1 MRDTPPPMAPRVT
14 DIPLTPPVVVALP
27 VRSASPPLLLRIAI
41 TDPRWAESIPPVPTG
56 LRVTVA
62 FSDPD
67 VEAEHADAVALLGYA
82 VVGSVDVE
90 PIDAPS
96 ADFLIPRV
104 ACDRWPLWRDQILG
118 TGGRVW
124 DLAFGPAAVV
134 LGHALSVHRV
144 GIV

>member
-1 MRDTPPPMAPRVT
+1 MAPRAT
-14 DIPLTPPVVVALP
+14 QTPPTTPVVVALP
-27 VRSASPPLLLRIAI
+27 VSSTSPPLLLRIAI
-41 TDPRWAESIPPVPTG
+41 TSPRWAESIPPVPTG

-62 FSDPD
+62 FSDPE
-67 VEAEHADAVALLGYA
+67 VEGEHADAVALLGYE

-90 PIDAPS
+90 PVEAPA
-96 ADFLIPRV
+96 ADFLIPRT

-118 TGGRVW
+118 AGGRVW

-144 GIV
+144 ADL